1 MSRSPFSQQGGKCY
15 TVLEVEILL
24 TYRFCE
30 TVIHIG
36 NKGYKLLLRGSFVL
50 GSLVKLWS
58 I

>member
-30 TVIHIG
+30 TIIHTG
-36 NKGYKLLLRGSFVL
+36 NKGSFSSCCYEDHLYL
-50 GSLVKLWS
+50 GL
-58 I
+58 